1 MIAFDNISAITEV
14 YLGNQNISEVYC
26 CDAKVFP
33 VETPPTPTGGTKF
46 SCVVNG
52 ETYTLE
58 CPDVEHPYTEIDRFE
73 IDVNVDNYQ
82 QVTSAVVGDCCT
94 AIGNNVFNNCQI
106 LSSVTISDSVTS
118 LGNNVFYHCYNLSGI
133 TIPNSVTSI
142 GGGTFEGCVN
152 LTSVNIPSGLT
163 TIKYGTFD
171 DCIRLLDIVIP
182 ASVNEIEYDAFH
194 IHDSG
199 IPAEK
204 AVILNT
210 LANRRVYIHSLIP
223 PVVGSNAFAS
233 GVPNV
238 PATYK
243 IYVPNVSVEL
253 YKTSGNWVYYAD
265 RIEGF

>member
-14 YLGNQNISEVYC
+14 YLGNQSISEVYC

-33 VETPPTPTGGTKF
+33 VETPPTPTGNKF

-73 IDVNVDNYQ
+73 IDMNVDNYQ

-118 LGNNVFYHCYNLSGI
+118 LGNNVFYHCYDLSGI

-142 GGGTFEGCVN
+142 GGGTFAGCVN

-194 IHDSG
+194 IHDSD

-243 IYVPNVSVEL
+243 ILVPNVSVEL
-253 YKTSGNWVYYAD
+253 YKTTGNWVYYAD